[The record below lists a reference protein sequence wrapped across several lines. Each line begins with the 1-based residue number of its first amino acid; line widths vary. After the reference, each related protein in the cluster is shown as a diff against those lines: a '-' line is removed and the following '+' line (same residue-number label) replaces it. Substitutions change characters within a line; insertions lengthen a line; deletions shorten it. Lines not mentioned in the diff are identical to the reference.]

1 MGEKVARIAR
11 VLVFALVLGL
21 VLSQAATTEAQ
32 GAKTVVI
39 GGLESPRG
47 MAWGPDGKLYVAE
60 AGSGGS
66 EQTAWVPPFQRATVG
81 TSGRILKI
89 DGGQMSVVASG
100 LQSVAL
106 GPGPEVVGPNDIA
119 FVGSTLY
126 ALVGQ
131 RNALPNGTATKSLL
145 VKIGADGKAETVAD
159 LGQYEETNNPDGTVP
174 DSNPFGLAAGPDGNL
189 YVADAGGNDFL
200 KVTPGGDVSV
210 VKAWKDNPVPTGVAF
225 DKSGSMYISFL
236 SGAPFP
242 IGSSRLEKL
251 TGTNTQVVVPNLT
264 MGVDVK
270 IGPDGMAYVLEHS
283 AEFALAPPPPGMKPN
298 SGRVLRV
305 GPSGLEEV
313 ASGLNYPTKMAFGPD
328 GSLYVANNGVHSA
341 GSGEILKLTLPAQGT
356 PVRVAP
362 PAQPSPGAAPSPAAK
377 PAAPAA
383 APAASPAARPA
394 PVQAPAAVASPA
406 ALPRTGTG
414 PVDALGSVA
423 PFASAGVAMTLVGLG
438 LLRRRRR

>member
-1 MGEKVARIAR
+1 MARIAV
-11 VLVFALVLGL
+11 VLVFALALGL
-21 VLSQAATTEAQ
+21 GLSQAGVSEAQ

-39 GGLESPRG
+39 GGLDSPRG
-47 MAWGPDGKLYVAE
+47 LAWGPDGTLYVAE
-60 AGSGGS
+60 AGSGGA
-66 EQTAWVPPFQRATVG
+66 EQTEWVPPSRTARVG

-131 RNALPNGTATKSLL
+131 RNALPNGTPTKSLL
-145 VKIGADGKAETVAD
+145 VKIGADGKAETIAD
-159 LGQYEETNNPDGTVP
+159 LGKYEETNNPDGTVP

-189 YVADAGGNDFL
+189 YVADAGGNDML
-200 KVTPGGDVSV
+200 KVTPGGDITV
-210 VKAWKDNPVPTGVAF
+210 VKAWKDNPVPTGLAF
-225 DKSGSMYISFL
+225 DKSGSIYISFL

-242 IGSSRLEKL
+242 IGSSRLEKA
-251 TGTNTQVVVPNLT
+251 TGSNTQIVVPNLT

-270 IGPDGMAYVLEHS
+270 IGPDGLPYVLEHS
-283 AEFALAPPPPGMKPN
+283 AEFALTPPPPGMKPN

-305 GPSGLEEV
+305 GPNGLEEV

-328 GSLYVANNGVHSA
+328 GSLYVANNGVRSPK
-341 GSGEILKLTLPAQGT
+341 GGEILKLSLPAQGT

-377 PAAPAA
+377 PAAAS
-383 APAASPAARPA
+383 AASPAAKPA

-406 ALPRTGTG
+406 ALPRTGGG
-414 PVDALGSVA
+414 PVDMLGSMA
-423 PFASAGVAMTLVGLG
+423 PLASAGAAMTLVGLG
-438 LLRRRRR
+438 LLRRRRG